1 MARLNESMY
10 EITVG
15 EHPDFLIPSSVFAV
29 AQFVLI
35 LNSRIVVAS
44 GVVPIID
51 GGLAGKDGAQI
62 GASLL
67 RAPLECFE
75 AAATAFQERYE
86 D

>member
-15 EHPDFLIPSSVFAV
+15 EHPDFLIPFFGFRGSPVGIDI
-29 AQFVLI
+29 QK
-35 LNSRIVVAS
+35 VVAS

-51 GGLAGKDGAQI
+51 GGLAGKDGGQI
-62 GASLL
+62 GAGLL

-75 AAATAFQERYE
+75 AAATAFQKRYE